1 MENEEQKPKRRPK
14 RKVYESDHYL
24 YMSAELL
31 KCIQQVPRLRPEGWN
46 LEGPEPD
53 DCELRYISREH
64 APLFYPWEEFDC
76 RTIKLINLRKPA
88 CRLTFFRT
96 HRYFLKKAEKITRQ
110 TKLDTI
116 QEVIQKLQQD
126 LDKLDTQTLFDVPT
140 DQHRVVQDELNEWKQ
155 IAQHPDRYDIALS
168 NYHKDYIYNTLNY
181 KYLVEDPTD
190 GYRMANETVHLL
202 KNQYE
207 KDRSKGRT
215 QAVAQIRYNI
225 VFIDLE
231 SIVQPDPYQNKVI
244 HRYLEGFPIR
254 TDMYLHHVYVRPSSE
269 EQSSDPAGKI

>member
-1 MENEEQKPKRRPK
+1 MEIEEQKPKRKPK

-31 KCIQQVPRLRPEGWN
+31 KCIQQVPHLRPEGWN

-168 NYHKDYIYNTLNY
+168 NYHKEYIYNTLNY

-207 KDRSKGRT
+207 KDRSKGRA

-269 EQSSDPAGKI
+269 ERMD